1 MSIAP
6 ETLQGLFTPFQC
18 RALTTRNRF
27 VMAPMTR
34 YCSPNGTPTDA
45 VIRYYHRRA
54 QAEVGLIISEGAG
67 IDRPESRAVES
78 VPGFCGD
85 AALREWQRLAAEVH
99 AAGGK
104 MAPQLWHVGGCADY
118 NYPDAPHAPLVSP
131 SGWIG
136 AQVRGGRAMS
146 EEDIA
151 DTVSSYARA
160 VHDARRLGFD
170 AVEIHGAHGYLIDQF
185 FWAETNRRKD
195 RYGGDSMTQRA
206 RFAVELLKAA
216 RREAGEDLPLILRI
230 SQWKIAAY
238 DTQVA
243 HSPQELEAW
252 CGPLADAGV
261 DIFHCSQRSF
271 WAAEFPGSDLNFA
284 GWVRKLTGRPTV
296 TVGSVGLMT
305 DLFDNFE
312 TGRCSAP
319 NVGRLSDLAARFE
332 RGDFDLIAVGR
343 ALLADPFWVVKVKHG
358 RFSELRPYNL
368 KPYSTEA
375 MANLY

>member
-1 MSIAP
+1 
-6 ETLQGLFTPFQC
+6 
-18 RALTTRNRF
+18 
-27 VMAPMTR
+27 
-34 YCSPNGTPTDA
+34 
-45 VIRYYHRRA
+45 
-54 QAEVGLIISEGAG
+54 
-67 IDRPESRAVES
+67 
-78 VPGFCGD
+78 
-85 AALREWQRLAAEVH
+85 
-99 AAGGK
+99 
-104 MAPQLWHVGGCADY
+104 
-118 NYPDAPHAPLVSP
+118 
-131 SGWIG
+131 
-136 AQVRGGRAMS
+136 MS